1 MKTLIKN
8 VQVYTSNQLIETGYL
23 LIENNVIAAV
33 GNMEACPEPDNS
45 CITIELS
52 SNYKII
58 PGFIDLHIHGAG
70 GADTMDGTQE
80 ALETMSTVLPK
91 EGTTSF
97 LATTMTTAQSDIER
111 ALQNAA
117 SYINNHMEAGKAE
130 VLGVHLEGP
139 FISPKR
145 IGAQNPDYVQMPSID
160 LFRKW
165 QELAD
170 GHIKLVTMAP
180 EQPNGLEL
188 VRYLTEEGVVAS
200 IGHSDATYE
209 EVVKSI
215 EAGVNHATHL
225 FNQMRPLHHR
235 EPGVVGAAL
244 LHDEIKCEIIADGI
258 HSRPEMVR
266 LAFNNKGQE
275 GLILITDA
283 MRAKCLGEGT
293 YDLGGQDVTVK
304 NGKATLKDGTLAGS
318 ILKLKDAAKNIQQ
331 YTQCGLDAVIQMAS
345 VNPAKQLNIYDRK
358 GSIEIGKDADL
369 LILDEKD
376 DIYMTFCLGR
386 IAYTVQ
392 EGSK

>member
-1 MKTLIKN
+1 MKTLLKN
-8 VQVYTSNQLIETGYL
+8 VQVYMDNQWIENGYL
-23 LIENNVIAAV
+23 LIGNDVIAGA
-33 GNMEACPEPDNS
+33 GSMEICPEPGEQ
-45 CITIELS
+45 CLTIELS
-52 SNYKII
+52 NEYKLI
-58 PGFIDLHIHGAG
+58 PGFIDLHIHGAA

-80 ALETMSTVLPK
+80 ALEMMADALPK

-111 ALQNAA
+111 ALQNAS
-117 SYINNHMEAGKAE
+117 SYINQHGLTGKAE

-145 IGAQNPDYVQMPSID
+145 IGAQHPDYVMMPSID

-165 QELAD
+165 QELAG

-188 VRYLTEEGVVAS
+188 VRYLKEQGVVAS

-209 EVVKSI
+209 EVVKSM

-225 FNQMRPLHHR
+225 YNQMRPLHHR

-304 NGKATLKDGTLAGS
+304 DGQATLADGTLAGS
-318 ILKLKDAAKNIQQ
+318 ILKLKDAAKNIQE
-331 YTQCGLDAVIQMAS
+331 YTQCGLEAVIQMAS
-345 VNPAKQLNIYDRK
+345 VNPAKQLNVYDRK
-358 GSIEIGKDADL
+358 GSIETGKDADL
-369 LILDEKD
+369 VILDKNDE
-376 DIYMTFCLGR
+376 IYMTFCRGQ
-386 IAYTVQ
+386 IAYTTR
-392 EGSK
+392 EG

>member
-1 MKTLIKN
+1 MKTLLKN
-8 VQVYTSNQLIETGYL
+8 VQVYMDNQWIENGYL
-23 LIENNVIAAV
+23 LMENNMIAGA
-33 GNMEACPEPDNS
+33 GSMETCPELDEP
-45 CITIELS
+45 CLTIELS
-52 SNYKII
+52 NEYKLI
-58 PGFIDLHIHGAG
+58 PGFIDLHIHGAA

-80 ALETMSTVLPK
+80 ALETMADALPK

-117 SYINNHMEAGKAE
+117 SYINQHDASGKAE

-145 IGAQNPDYVQMPSID
+145 IGAQHPDYVMMPSID

-165 QELAD
+165 QELAG

-188 VRYLTEEGVVAS
+188 VRYLKEQGVVSS

-209 EVVKSI
+209 EVVKSM

-225 FNQMRPLHHR
+225 YNQMRPIHHR
-235 EPGVVGAAL
+235 EPGVVGAVL

-266 LAFNNKGQE
+266 FAYNNKGKE

-304 NGKATLKDGTLAGS
+304 DGQATLADGTLAGS
-318 ILKLKDAAKNIQQ
+318 ILTLKDAAKNVQQ
-331 YTQCGLDAVIQMAS
+331 YTKCGLEAVIQMAS
-345 VNPAKQLNIYDRK
+345 VNPAKQLNVYDRK
-358 GSIEIGKDADL
+358 GSIETGKDADL
-369 LILDEKD
+369 VILDQNDE
-376 DIYMTFCLGR
+376 IYMTFCRGQ
-386 IAYTVQ
+386 IAYTTR
-392 EGSK
+392 EG

>member
-1 MKTLIKN
+1 MKTLLKN
-8 VQVYTSNQLIETGYL
+8 VQVYMDNQWIENGYL
-23 LIENNVIAAV
+23 LIENDVIDGA
-33 GNMEACPEPDNS
+33 GSMETCPEPDEQY
-45 CITIELS
+45 ITIELS
-52 SNYKII
+52 NEYKLI
-58 PGFIDLHIHGAG
+58 PGFIDLHIHGAA

-80 ALETMSTVLPK
+80 ALGTMAAALPM

-117 SYINNHMEAGKAE
+117 TYINQHGVTGKAE

-145 IGAQNPDYVQMPSID
+145 IGAQHPDYVMMPSID

-165 QELAD
+165 QELAG

-188 VRYLTEEGVVAS
+188 VRYLKEQGVVAS

-209 EVVKSI
+209 EVVKSM

-225 FNQMRPLHHR
+225 YNQMRPIHHR
-235 EPGVVGAAL
+235 EPGVVGAVL

-266 LAFNNKGQE
+266 FAYNNKGQE

-304 NGKATLKDGTLAGS
+304 DGQATLADGTLAGS
-318 ILKLKDAAKNIQQ
+318 ILTLKDAAKNVQQ
-331 YTQCGLDAVIQMAS
+331 YTKCGLEAVIQMAS
-345 VNPAKQLNIYDRK
+345 VNPAKQLNVYDRK
-358 GSIEIGKDADL
+358 GSIETGKDADL
-369 LILDEKD
+369 VILDQNDE
-376 DIYMTFCLGR
+376 IYMTFCRGQ
-386 IAYTVQ
+386 IAYTTR
-392 EGSK
+392 EG